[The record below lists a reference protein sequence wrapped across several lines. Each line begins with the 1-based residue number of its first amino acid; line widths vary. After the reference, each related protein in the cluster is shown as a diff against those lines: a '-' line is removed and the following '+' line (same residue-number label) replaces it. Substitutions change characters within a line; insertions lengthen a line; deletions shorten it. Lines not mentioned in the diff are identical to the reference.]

1 MRWGFLLTFWVNG
14 GQKTFQRL
22 NSFFWLFSRT
32 CSSPIRSRGNK
43 LFSLWTVLFTY
54 SFGPTAF
61 GWGLV
66 TREHQRACHGFVKT
80 NPPKNIAE
88 LKIASDSTSM
98 FIQAIPSWS
107 HLGMVKKQQHSMG
120 YDFFLGGSYQSLL
133 PSTHHLPIIY
143 PFTTHNDAYPHRD
156 GPKAVIHRWVLGWSS
171 RDEPL
176 AQRRRGGWFRTRSAW
191 PWDVEESIQS
201 MFGSHLPLVIC
212 L

>member
-120 YDFFLGGSYQSLL
+120 YDFFFGGEL
-133 PSTHHLPIIY
+133 PELASKYPSFTHHLPIY
-143 PFTTHNDAYPHRD
+143 HT
-156 GPKAVIHRWVLGWSS
+156 
-171 RDEPL
+171 
-176 AQRRRGGWFRTRSAW
+176 
-191 PWDVEESIQS
+191 
-201 MFGSHLPLVIC
+201 
-212 L
+212 